1 MDRKLIKLK
10 DGIKNMSIEEV
21 YEQFKNYIYKTCQS
35 WCGQYELDDLHQIAF
50 IGLKK
55 AYDTYDIKNGTLF
68 LTYAAFIIGNEIR
81 MFHRKN
87 KKYRSDISIDSSVSD
102 SNDTLKLE
110 DMIPDDKNYEDE
122 AITNIEKEE
131 LKIAI
136 SNLRPIDKKV
146 VNSIAFDN
154 ATQEKLAESLGLS
167 QSYVS
172 RIYKNALVK
181 LRKSIEGGTCMEK
194 KITREQLLA
203 EVREHGTNSEATK
216 IIAKKYGLKPGTV
229 RNYYD
234 KMDVRKE
241 SRDYRG
247 NISKEELTNDIEKQD
262 KTNLKEPILKA
273 ITIYKGAFG
282 EYEITGNLIEL
293 RIEDNSLTVE
303 KANINSLIIELQ
315 ELNKIIS

>member
-1 MDRKLIKLK
+1 
-10 DGIKNMSIEEV
+10 
-21 YEQFKNYIYKTCQS
+21 
-35 WCGQYELDDLHQIAF
+35 
-50 IGLKK
+50 
-55 AYDTYDIKNGTLF
+55 
-68 LTYAAFIIGNEIR
+68 

-154 ATQEKLAESLGLS
+154 VTQEKLAESLGIS

-241 SRDYRG
+241 SRDYRV

-273 ITIYKGAFG
+273 ITIYKGDFG

-303 KANINSLIIELQ
+303 KANINSLIMELQ

>member
-1 MDRKLIKLK
+1 M
-10 DGIKNMSIEEV
+10 
-21 YEQFKNYIYKTCQS
+21 
-35 WCGQYELDDLHQIAF
+35 
-50 IGLKK
+50 
-55 AYDTYDIKNGTLF
+55 
-68 LTYAAFIIGNEIR
+68 
-81 MFHRKN
+81 
-87 KKYRSDISIDSSVSD
+87 
-102 SNDTLKLE
+102 
-110 DMIPDDKNYEDE
+110 
-122 AITNIEKEE
+122 
-131 LKIAI
+131 
-136 SNLRPIDKKV
+136 
-146 VNSIAFDN
+146 NSIAFDN
-154 ATQEKLAESLGLS
+154 VTQEKLAENLGLS

-203 EVREHGTNSEATK
+203 EVKEAMN
-216 IIAKKYGLKPGTV
+216 IIGKKYGLTPATV
-229 RNYYD
+229 KNYFST
-234 KMDVRKE
+234 MDVRKE
-241 SRDYRG
+241 SRDYKG
-247 NISKEELTNDIEKQD
+247 NIPKEELTNDIEKQD